1 MRACVQRVAEARV
14 TVEGEVCGQIA
25 LGLLVLLGVGE
36 KDTDA
41 DLRWLV
47 HKILHLRIFP
57 DDDDLMNCSVLESGG
72 QLLVVSQFTLFA
84 NCQKG
89 RRPSFVEAATPEKA
103 EAYYEQFLTLAT
115 TEGVSVAS
123 GKFRANMD
131 VALVNT
137 GPVTIWIDSQS
148 DR

>member
-47 HKILHLRIFP
+47 NKVLHLRIFP
-57 DDDDLMNCSVLESGG
+57 DDDDLMNCSVLQSGG

-115 TEGVSVAS
+115 AEGASVAS

>member
-1 MRACVQRVAEARV
+1 MRACVQRVAEACV

-25 LGLLVLLGVGE
+25 QGLLVLLGVG
-36 KDTDA
+36 KRDTDA
-41 DLRWLV
+41 DLRWMV
-47 HKILHLRIFP
+47 QKILHLRIFP
-57 DDDDLMNCSVLESGG
+57 DDDDLMNRSVLQSGG
-72 QLLVVSQFTLFA
+72 QLLVVSQFTLYG

-103 EAYYEQFLTLAT
+103 EAYYEQFLALTAA
-115 TEGVSVAS
+115 EGASVAS
-123 GKFRANMD
+123 GQFRANMD

>member
-1 MRACVQRVAEARV
+1 MVMVS
-14 TVEGEVCGQIA
+14 
-25 LGLLVLLGVGE
+25 
-36 KDTDA
+36 
-41 DLRWLV
+41 
-47 HKILHLRIFP
+47 
-57 DDDDLMNCSVLESGG
+57 DDDDLMNRSVLQSGG
-72 QLLVVSQFTLFA
+72 QLLVVSQFTLYG

-103 EAYYEQFLTLAT
+103 EAYYEQFLALTAA
-115 TEGVSVAS
+115 EGASVAS
-123 GKFRANMD
+123 GQFRANMD